1 MERVT
6 SIASL
11 GRNGLYDWVIQ
22 RISALVITLYFLFL
36 LYFIASNPDMTYQ
49 QWHGL
54 FSNFGM
60 QVFSTI
66 ALLMLM
72 AHVWI
77 GVWGVLTDY
86 VTPRLMGP
94 KANVIRYIFQFAVL
108 ATVAVVTVIGLG
120 IFWSL

>member
-1 MERVT
+1 MGRVT

-22 RISALVITLYFLFL
+22 RISALVLTAYFLFL
-36 LYFIASNPDMTYQ
+36 LYFVAANPDLSYEE
-49 QWHGL
+49 WHGL
-54 FSNFGM
+54 FSGFAM

-94 KANVIRYIFQFAVL
+94 KATVLRYIFQFAVL
-108 ATVAVVTVIGLG
+108 ATVAVVTVVGLG

>member
-1 MERVT
+1 MGRVT

-11 GRNGLYDWVIQ
+11 GRNGVHDWVVQ
-22 RISALVITLYFLFL
+22 RISALVITAYFLFL
-36 LYFIASNPDMTYQ
+36 LYFVASNPDMTYE

-54 FSNFGM
+54 FSNFAM

-94 KANVIRYIFQFAVL
+94 KADFIRYVFQFAVL
-108 ATVAVVTVIGLG
+108 ATVAVVTLIGLG